1 MKILIASDLHGS
13 VAAFQKVLENEPD
26 SEMVLLLGD
35 YLYHGPATRYLKV
48 TIQEPWRI

>member
-26 SEMVLLLGD
+26 SEMVLLLGITCIMD
-35 YLYHGPATRYLKV
+35 PATRYLKV